1 MRILITGATGL
12 IGSKLVQHWRDKHEL
27 ISLTRDASKAKQTL
41 GAGVE
46 IVDSLRGINFNH
58 VDAVVNLAG
67 EPIVGKRWT
76 DEQKRLLCQSRWQ
89 LTEQLSHAINTAE
102 TAPKVF
108 ISGSAIG
115 YYGRQQHQRVDE
127 EYPHPYPEF
136 SHELC
141 HKWEQLALAAQS
153 EVTRVCLLRTGIVL
167 ANEGGALHKMLPAFK
182 VGLGGRIA
190 DGSQYMSWIHIDDM
204 VQLIDFLLQH
214 PTLTGAFNA
223 TAPMPV
229 TNADFSKTLASVL
242 NRPCLLPMPAM
253 ALKLMLGEM
262 ADLLLT
268 GQCVIPAN
276 LTKAGFEFSYP
287 ELEPALRELLG

>member
-12 IGSKLVQHWRDKHEL
+12 IGNRLVRHWRDKHEL
-27 ISLTRDASKAKQTL
+27 ISLSRDASKAKQTL
-41 GAGVE
+41 GAGVD
-46 IVDSLRGINFNH
+46 IIDSLSGVNFNAI
-58 VDAVVNLAG
+58 DAVVNLAG
-67 EPIVGKRWT
+67 EPIVGKRWSNK
-76 DEQKRLLCQSRWQ
+76 QKNVLCQSRWQ
-89 LTEQLSHAINTAE
+89 LTAQLSDAIIKAE

-115 YYGRQQHQRVDE
+115 YYGRQQHQRIDE
-127 EYPHPYPEF
+127 DYPHPYPEF
-136 SHELC
+136 SHQLC
-141 HKWEQLALAAQS
+141 KKWEQLAQTAQS
-153 EVTRVCLLRTGIVL
+153 EATRVCLLRTGVVL
-167 ANEGGALHKMLPAFK
+167 ANDGGALQKMLPAFK
-182 VGLGGRIA
+182 FGLGGRIA

-229 TNADFSKTLASVL
+229 TNTDFSHTLARVL

-253 ALKLMLGEM
+253 VLKLMLGEM

-276 LTKAGFEFSYP
+276 LTKAGFEFQHP
-287 ELEPALRELLG
+287 ELEPALRALLG